1 MRTELFVQFVTARE
15 WAFITGLQKRLK
27 EGRREGRLLSLKKRK
42 SFSYALTG
50 GGWHGEARVGLVRS
64 QESCGIGLGDV
75 WLSMVGPELGRVTT
89 KKEKPSVVN
98 KVLPILDQLLP
109 GLSFGSWTSCFR
121 SWCQTSVFIHVADT
135 VRLYILSIWSFS
147 SYHLLGNTL
156 MF

>member
-15 WAFITGLQKRLK
+15 LAFITGLQKRLK
-27 EGRREGRLLSLKKRK
+27 EGRRVGRLLSLKKK

-75 WLSMVGPELGRVTT
+75 WLSMVGPELGRVTAE
-89 KKEKPSVVN
+89 KEKPSVVN
-98 KVLPILDQLLP
+98 KVHSGPMLP

-121 SWCQTSVFIHVADT
+121 S
-135 VRLYILSIWSFS
+135 
-147 SYHLLGNTL
+147 
-156 MF
+156 